1 MIPAMPELPEVE
13 TTRRA
18 IAPALEGQTIARLL
32 VRERRMRWPIPTGL
46 EQALRKQPIPA
57 VRRRAKYLLLET
69 PKGTALIHLGM
80 SGHLRVLPKNTPAQ
94 KHDHWDLLLEN
105 DTLLRLHDPRR
116 FGALLWTTDDP
127 EQHALLQNL
136 GPEPLSSAFNAAD
149 LYTRSRGRSAAVK
162 AFIMD
167 QHIVVGVGNIYAN
180 EALFLAGIDP
190 RRAAGRITLARY
202 ERLVASIKSVL
213 SAAIEVG
220 GTTLRDFYSADG
232 ERGYFTQQLHV
243 YGRGGLPCLS
253 CGRTLK
259 EARIGQ
265 RASVWC
271 PSCQR

>member
-46 EQALRKQPIPA
+46 EQALRKQPIRA

-105 DTLLRLHDPRR
+105 DALLRLHDPRR
-116 FGALLWTTDDP
+116 FGALLWTTDAP

-149 LYTRSRGRSAAVK
+149 LYARSRGRSAAVK

-243 YGRGGLPCLS
+243 YGRGGLSCLS

>member
-18 IAPALEGQTIARLL
+18 IAPALEGRTIQRLL
-32 VRERRMRWPIPTGL
+32 VRERRMRWPIPDGL
-46 EQALRKQPIPA
+46 ERVLHNQPILDIT
-57 VRRRAKYLLLET
+57 RRAKYLLLRI

-80 SGHLRVLPKNTPAQ
+80 SGHLRVLPNKTPIQ
-94 KHDHWDLLLEN
+94 KHDHWDLLLDN
-105 DTLLRLHDPRR
+105 STLLRMHDPRR
-116 FGALLWTTDDP
+116 FGALLWTTEDP
-127 EQHALLQNL
+127 ASHALLEKL
-136 GPEPLSSAFNAAD
+136 GPEPLSSAFTAQT
-149 LYTRSRGRSAAVK
+149 LYTRSRGRSSAVK

-167 QHIVVGVGNIYAN
+167 QQTVVGVGNIYAN

-202 ERLVASIKSVL
+202 QRLVASIQTVL
-213 SAAIEVG
+213 SAAIEAG
-220 GTTLRDFYSADG
+220 GTTLRDYYSADG
-232 ERGYFTQQLHV
+232 ERGYFTQQLHA

-259 EARIGQ
+259 EERIGQ

>member
-1 MIPAMPELPEVE
+1 MPELPEVE

-46 EQALRKQPIPA
+46 EQALRKQPIRA

-105 DTLLRLHDPRR
+105 DALLRLHDPRR